1 MARVLAGALI
11 GVVCTV
17 IFYFIPAVNAIAPLL
32 SGFLAG
38 YYADGGFEGGL
49 KTGVLMTIFMVIPGI
64 LLGGILGSMLIGTP
78 VIGGFIAASTFV
90 ITLIIVSHTALV
102 GILGS
107 VLGAILKEKKII

>member
-64 LLGGILGSMLIGTP
+64 FLVPCQPLN
-78 VIGGFIAASTFV
+78 VVKFIFYDF
-90 ITLIIVSHTALV
+90 H
-102 GILGS
+102 
-107 VLGAILKEKKII
+107 K